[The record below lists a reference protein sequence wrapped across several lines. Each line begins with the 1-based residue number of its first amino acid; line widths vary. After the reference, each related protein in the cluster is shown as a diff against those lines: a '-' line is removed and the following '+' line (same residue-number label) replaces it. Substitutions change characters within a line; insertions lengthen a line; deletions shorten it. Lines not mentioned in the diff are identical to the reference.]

1 MTSLPN
7 SRPKLSKLPF
17 VLLGLM
23 TLFSFGGPLA
33 IGYVLAGGSS
43 PRWPPDRAVEWAT
56 FIGVSAMVVI
66 LMATCLA
73 LALVNQKQMS
83 QARDVSKPE
92 ATRPEP

>member
-66 LMATCLA
+66 
-73 LALVNQKQMS
+73 ALVNQKQMS